1 MSRVDHKAGCPD
13 PGPWSMPEENTSG
26 RNMSWLAASGAWK
39 DFCIALSLANLCYL
53 RLWSGLLTYGPEDAF
68 FMKAPPAPAHY
79 LAAVVNTLVLGAIFW
94 VALRGSRRLRP
105 GWQTAAAE
113 WLFLLLLLLP
123 LNAIRNVL
131 SSQSEQLFQF
141 LRSSLLGF
149 LGSKKALFLAVV
161 ALAIMPVLA
170 RWRHR
175 LVRSAMAVL
184 LVFSPA
190 VPLTLARGVWGALR
204 SDSRVLAAAP
214 AEPRP
219 LASECRAPR
228 VLWILFDE
236 WDQRLTFDSR
246 APGIR
251 LPELDRFLR
260 TSLCAMHA
268 YPPSSRTICS
278 VSSLTTGRLVSDV
291 KVTGTNDLRLMFAG
305 GTESARWRDC
315 STVFSDAQ
323 SLGLKTAIVGWFL
336 PYSRALGGDVTT
348 CWWWEMSLQHNS
360 TGERFSE
367 IAPNQALSLFETT
380 QLAPWGQSR
389 AVKNHVQVY
398 HEMIERALS
407 VVTDPSYRVIFLHL
421 PVPHSPHAYDRKTG
435 TFTRANS
442 PISGYW
448 DSLELLDR
456 TLSEIRLAMEHA
468 GQWDS
473 TTVLLSSDH
482 WNRSSRLLD
491 GKEDHR
497 VPFLLKMAGQRS
509 GLAVPGRMETVW
521 TRELLAAIMRREIST
536 PSGVAEW
543 IDGRARRDLKNH

>member
-1 MSRVDHKAGCPD
+1 
-13 PGPWSMPEENTSG
+13 MPEENTSG
-26 RNMSWLAASGAWK
+26 RNVSWLAASDAWK
-39 DFCIALSLANLCYL
+39 DLCIALSLANLCYL
-53 RLWSGLLTYGPEDAF
+53 RIWSGLLTYGPEDAF

-79 LAAVVNTLVLGAIFW
+79 LAAVVNTLVLGAMIW

-105 GWQTAAAE
+105 GWQTIAAE
-113 WLFLLLLLLP
+113 WFFLLLLLLP

-131 SSQSEQLFQF
+131 SSQSEELFQF
-141 LRSSLLGF
+141 LRSSLLGP
-149 LGSKKALFLAVV
+149 GSKKALFLAVA
-161 ALAIMPVLA
+161 ALAVVPVLI

-190 VPLTLARGVWGALR
+190 VPLTLVRGSWAALR
-204 SDSRVLAAAP
+204 SDSKVLAAAP
-214 AEPRP
+214 VEPRSP
-219 LASECRAPR
+219 ASECRAPR
-228 VLWILFDE
+228 VLWVLFDE

-251 LPELDRFLR
+251 LPELDRFR
-260 TSLCAMHA
+260 GTSLCAIHA

-278 VSSLTTGRLVSDV
+278 VPSLTTGRTVLDV
-291 KVTGTNDLRLMFAG
+291 KVAGVNDLRLMFAG
-305 GTESARWRDC
+305 GAESVPWRGC

-336 PYSRALGGDVTT
+336 PYSRVLGGDVTA
-348 CWWWEMSLQHNS
+348 CWWWAMSLQHNS

-367 IAPNQALSLFETT
+367 IAPNLALSLFETT

-389 AVKNHVQVY
+389 TVKNHVQVY
-398 HEMIERALS
+398 HEMLDRALS
-407 VVTDPSYRVIFLHL
+407 VATDPGYRLIFLHL

-456 TLSEIRLAMEHA
+456 TLSEIRLAMERA

-473 TTVLLSSDH
+473 TVVLLSSDH

-491 GKEDHR
+491 GKEDRR

-509 GLAVPGRMETVW
+509 ELAVAGRMETVW

-536 PSGVAEW
+536 PSGAAEW
-543 IDGRARRDLKNH
+543 LDGRARRDLKNN